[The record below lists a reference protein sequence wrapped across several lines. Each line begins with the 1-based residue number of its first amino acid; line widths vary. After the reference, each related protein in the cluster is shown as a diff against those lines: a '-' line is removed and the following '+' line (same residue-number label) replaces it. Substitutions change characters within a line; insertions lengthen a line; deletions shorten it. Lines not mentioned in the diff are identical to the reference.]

1 MLPRKYSLTSV
12 LLAGTAATLTQ
23 LFPLDAAASSG
34 LPLPRCSATS
44 QSFYLM
50 RYIEATTANTAPKT
64 VLELATIPPTGAVAL
79 TTIWDGQTAPTA
91 SPRDLSKNAGA
102 TVAAG
107 MGKDGYIYAMRALG
121 TQEPGWDLQG
131 GAWSTEWRTHTRYYE
146 MLRYGRSGVDNLG
159 IVDGLGTYRTIGS
172 DATTQV
178 TGAVD
183 LRLGP
188 NFNAADI
195 DPVSG
200 VMYLA
205 NFQTGG
211 SLTALYRIDVT
222 QTPPKYLSTL
232 TLSAPI
238 PGGQSGDFAIDA
250 SGQFAYGIARAS
262 GGISTSYRID
272 LATGAVTSLATNQ
285 GFFPFGAAGRLFS
298 GQMAFYNTLSTQ
310 LMTLPGGTLGAP
322 QSTTFSDS
330 SDGAAC
336 LPKFQAQLVCTPTAL
351 VDADNNVSTCSV
363 TLDQPAPAGGV
374 VVALTPPAG
383 STRYTTTCGSSITV
397 AAGSTA
403 AQCTIVATPNTVPGD
418 GDVTAAIALAT
429 PDPLADYELGTL
441 TSASILV
448 QNDDLPTVTVACTPG
463 ALVDSA
469 NQVSTCTIAS
479 NAPAPAGGLSVALT
493 PPAASGRYTS
503 TCGAS
508 ALIAEGA
515 SSATCTI
522 TATPNTT
529 PGDGDVAA
537 ALALAAPAG
546 GYQLGTPS
554 AASVLISND
563 DNVAAL
569 PVLSLSCTPSTL
581 ADAENQV
588 ATCQV
593 TLSTAAGPGGV
604 SVALVPP
611 PASDRY
617 TTTCASPLVVP
628 AGATTASCTVTAV
641 PNTVVGDGN
650 VQAIL
655 SLVAG
660 GGYEL
665 GTAQAVVTITDNDGA
680 KPVPA
685 LGSFGTA
692 LLTAG
697 LGAFGAFSRRRPR
710 KNSR

>member
-1 MLPRKYSLTSV
+1 
-12 LLAGTAATLTQ
+12 
-23 LFPLDAAASSG
+23 
-34 LPLPRCSATS
+34 
-44 QSFYLM
+44 M

-64 VLELATIPPTGAVAL
+64 ILELATVPPSGAVAL
-79 TTIWDGQTAPTA
+79 TAIWDGQTAPTP

-121 TQEPGWDLQG
+121 TNEPGWDLLG
-131 GAWSTEWRTHTRYYE
+131 GTWTTEWRTHTRYYE

-159 IVDGLGTYRTIGS
+159 IVDGLGTYRTIAS

-178 TGAVD
+178 NGAVD

-195 DPVSG
+195 DPVTG

-205 NFQTGG
+205 DFQSGG

-232 TLSAPI
+232 TLSTPI
-238 PGGQSGDFAIDA
+238 PGAQSGDFAIDA
-250 SGQFAYGIARAS
+250 TGQFAYGVAKAS
-262 GGISTSYRID
+262 GTFGNSTSYRID
-272 LATGAVTSLATNQ
+272 LATGAVTSLTGNLGIA
-285 GFFPFGAAGRLFS
+285 PFGAAARLAN
-298 GQMAFYNTLSTQ
+298 GQMAFYNTVSTQ
-310 LMTLPGGTLGAP
+310 LMTLPGGTLGAA
-322 QSTTFSDS
+322 QTTANSNS

-336 LPKFQAQLVCTPTAL
+336 LPKFQAQLTCTPTAL
-351 VDADNNVSTCSV
+351 VDADNNVATCSV

-397 AAGSTA
+397 AAGSTT
-403 AQCTIVATPNTVPGD
+403 AQCTIVATPNLVPGD
-418 GDVTAAIALAT
+418 GHVSAAIALPV
-429 PDPLADYELGTL
+429 PDPLADYELGAL
-441 TSASILV
+441 TSASVLV
-448 QNDDLPTVTVACTPG
+448 QNDDLPTVTMACSPG
-463 ALVDSA
+463 TLLDSA

-493 PPAASGRYTS
+493 PPAGSGRYTS
-503 TCGAS
+503 TCGS
-508 ALIAEGA
+508 SVLIAEGA

-529 PGDGDVAA
+529 PGDGDVTA
-537 ALALAAPAG
+537 ALGLAAPAG
-546 GYQLGTPS
+546 GYQLGTPN
-554 AASVLISND
+554 AASVLIAND

-593 TLSTAAGPGGV
+593 TLSTPAGPGGI

-611 PASDRY
+611 AASDRY

-650 VQAIL
+650 VQAVL

-660 GGYEL
+660 GGYDL

-692 LLTAG
+692 LLAAG